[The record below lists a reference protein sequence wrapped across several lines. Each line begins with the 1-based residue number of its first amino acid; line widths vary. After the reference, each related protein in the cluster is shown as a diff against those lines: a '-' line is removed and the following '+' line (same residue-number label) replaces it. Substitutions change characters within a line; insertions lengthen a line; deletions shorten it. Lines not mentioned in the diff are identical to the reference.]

1 MVKKETS
8 NHMGFIQPEHV
19 QTFGISSQFGCQFL
33 HVLQS
38 VLNGLFKETII
49 YCLYDEWPNVMF

>member
-33 HVLQS
+33 REPMYYSQ
-38 VLNGLFKETII
+38 
-49 YCLYDEWPNVMF
+49 C